1 MATIRAATATDLPAL
16 AHLWH
21 EKQVLQADR
30 RWVLAPNARDLWI
43 EAARIWLNDPRCG
56 FFAAEQEDS
65 VIGYIV
71 GWLQPRP
78 GIMPEQIGL
87 INEMAIDAH
96 GYYGGVGRALVEAL
110 HGWFAARGV
119 TQTAV
124 WTPHYDA
131 VAQAFWRSLG
141 AAEWVDVLWI
151 K

>member
-1 MATIRAATATDLPAL
+1 
-16 AHLWH
+16 
-21 EKQVLQADR
+21 
-30 RWVLAPNARDLWI
+30 DLWI
-43 EAARIWLNDPRCG
+43 ESARSWLADARCG
-56 FFAAEQEDS
+56 FFAAEREDS

-96 GYYGGVGRALVEAL
+96 GYYGGVGRTLVEAL
-110 HGWFAARGV
+110 RGWFAERGV
-119 TQTAV
+119 AQTVV
-124 WTPHYDA
+124 WVPHYDA